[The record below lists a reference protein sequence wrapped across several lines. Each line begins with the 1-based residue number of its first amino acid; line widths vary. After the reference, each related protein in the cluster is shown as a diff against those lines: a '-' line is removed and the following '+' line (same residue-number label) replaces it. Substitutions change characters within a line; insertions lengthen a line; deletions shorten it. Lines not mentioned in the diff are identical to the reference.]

1 MSNFNQ
7 LFREKGAEKIVRRVL
22 YDISKFGDHEMVDWR
37 VTVEDDIPGKNAS
50 YFTENGL
57 TASHKVIIHYLVD
70 DETKE
75 RESYFFVPREIDG
88 TFIIEGAYRI
98 VFNNLESDTYNCRI
112 YDNATDRKVIFSYN
126 QQYDIA
132 KKILRVRSGEYGA
145 FSKSLDRF
153 ISIPYENID
162 AAISDPKK
170 GPLLKLT
177 DEQSQKLAIKLDLDY
192 KPVAITRNLIDRC
205 VEFGDD
211 RLKDLIIDKRIRG
224 IYDGFLKFFSN
235 PQNSGYKTVRQTNQK
250 HFREFGTLVENNSAF
265 TTYCLKHWKGSS
277 EQKKEDS
284 KEIQVPPGINAMN
297 LNSVGQKITIPKT
310 APYNTTYS
318 DIIDLADT
326 PASGENS
333 GVQNYLTSCAKVT
346 EDGVTIGVYDLNFKR
361 KDMKYNDYLD
371 SKVASSDYVDY
382 ENKVLKPNK
391 DGLIQ
396 VKYRMR
402 RRFVPVSEVELI
414 DLERDARLST
424 ACRQIPFINYS
435 DSVRVSMGAQM
446 LKQTVPLVGSER
458 PLVSTGNYS
467 DLEENVLNEKFN
479 EDSGV
484 VEKITDDE
492 IVIRTSPK
500 KKVILNRRSAIQ
512 STNDVAVYF
521 EPKVKV
527 GQKVKKGDIISGAV
541 GLDKDAYRT
550 GVNALVLF
558 GPQKGYVNEDAL
570 VISKSFSERI
580 ASHSIID
587 IHTPIFS
594 TAALKSLVPI
604 GTKVKSGDIVA
615 TMHQC
620 AQLDKVNKA
629 IAENL
634 GGIFGEGA
642 DVVYKR
648 ETYLKVPN
656 NIDEAYVSDILV
668 QENDLVL
675 NTPKGSKD
683 KELGFTKLSRKVIE
697 EFEKAKKKDRKIIYE
712 KFPEYI
718 AADTLRPI
726 ILKDTQYREAA
737 FVIHVRLIKRAP
749 AVVGEKITNRYG
761 GKGVVSQILPDH
773 LMPRVVDPKT
783 GEQKP
788 CEVVMNPYSTINR
801 KIPSVN
807 MEASLG
813 KIAYRLREMVDEY
826 KKTESGRKKI
836 IPLLSKYYKGR
847 YDSMTPEQ
855 FIKLHESKPI
865 SEVYYFEVG
874 SYSKITPQEIDKW
887 MEELNLQSQDT
898 VLVPE
903 TEVTDL
909 DELKETLSEEE
920 FERIKTNMEGKFVKV
935 DRPQTCGYITLL
947 RLYHS
952 PSYSS
957 KVTSTLYNRGINP
970 KLDSPVMGRGTYRP
984 LGQSIGEM
992 ELAAMLSRNIKTY
1005 IKSSRASSE
1014 KETNQEFL
1022 NNLLALG
1029 LTITDDKGYN
1039 QGGSYY
1045 KSNIDKMKAKFR
1057 IKNKR

>member
-7 LFREKGAEKIVRRVL
+7 LFRDKGAEKIVRRVL
-22 YDISKFGDHEMVDWR
+22 YDISKFGNHEMVEWR
-37 VTVEDDIPGKNAS
+37 VTVEDDFPGKNAS

-70 DETKE
+70 KETKE
-75 RESYFFVPREIDG
+75 RISYFFVPREIDG
-88 TFIIEGAYRI
+88 TFIIEGSYRI
-98 VFNNLESDTYNCRI
+98 VFNNLESDSYNCRI
-112 YDNATDRKVIFSYN
+112 YENKTDHKVFFSYN
-126 QQYDIA
+126 QQYDIE
-132 KKILRVRSGEYGA
+132 KKVLRVRSGEYNSL
-145 FSKSLDRF
+145 SKSLDRF
-153 ISIPYENID
+153 SLIPYDKID
-162 AAISDPKK
+162 AAISDPKL

-177 DEQSQKLAIKLDLDY
+177 EEQTKKLAIKLDLDY
-192 KPVAITRNLIDRC
+192 EPVAITKDLIDKC
-205 VEFGDD
+205 VDFGDD
-211 RLKDLIIDKRIRG
+211 RLKDLIVDKKIRG

-235 PQNSGYKTVRQTNQK
+235 PQNAGYKTVRQTNQK
-250 HFREFGTLVENNSAF
+250 HFREFGNLVENNSVI
-265 TTYCLKHWKGSS
+265 TTYCLKHWKGSA
-277 EQKKEDS
+277 EKKKEDT
-284 KEIQVPPGINAMN
+284 KEIQVPPGINALN
-297 LNSVGQKITIPKT
+297 LNSVGQKITIPLT
-310 APYNTTYS
+310 SPYNVTYS
-318 DIIDLADT
+318 DIIDIADT
-326 PASGENS
+326 PFSGANT
-333 GVQNYLTSCAKVT
+333 GVQNFLTSCAKVT
-346 EDGVTIGVYDLNFKR
+346 EDGVYIGVYSLDFRRIEK
-361 KDMKYNDYLD
+361 KYIDYLNT
-371 SKVASSDYVDY
+371 KVACSDYVDY
-382 ENKVLKPNK
+382 ETKELKPNK

-396 VKYRMR
+396 VKHRMKR
-402 RRFVPVSEVELI
+402 KFVPVSEVELI
-414 DLERDARLST
+414 DLEPDARLSNT
-424 ACRQIPFINYS
+424 CRQIPFVNYC
-435 DSVRVSMGAQM
+435 DSVRTSMGCSM
-446 LKQTVPLVGSER
+446 LKQTVPLVNSER

-467 DLEENVLNEKFN
+467 DLKDNVLNEKFN
-479 EDSGV
+479 EESGV

-527 GQKVKKGDIISGAV
+527 GQTVKKGDIISGAV

-558 GPQKGYVNEDAL
+558 GPQKGLVNEDAL
-570 VISKSFSERI
+570 VISKSFAERI
-580 ASHSIID
+580 TAHSIID
-587 IHTPIFS
+587 LHAPIFAS
-594 TAALKSLVPI
+594 SSLKSLPPI

-615 TMHQC
+615 TMFQTAH
-620 AQLDKVNKA
+620 LDSVNKA

-642 DVVYKR
+642 EVTYKK
-648 ETYLKVPN
+648 ESYLKVPN
-656 NIDEAYVSDILV
+656 NIDEAYISDILV
-668 QENDLVL
+668 QENDDVL

-683 KELGFTKLSRKVIE
+683 KSLGFTKLSRKVISE
-697 EFEKAKKKDRKIIYE
+697 YEKTKKKDRKIIYE

-718 AADTLRPI
+718 ASDTLRPI
-726 ILKDTQYREAA
+726 LLKDTQYREAA
-737 FVIHVRLIKRAP
+737 FVVHVRLIKRAP

-761 GKGVVSQILPDH
+761 GKGVVSKILPDH

-783 GEQKP
+783 GEQKA

-807 MEASLG
+807 METSLG
-813 KIAYRLREMVDEY
+813 KIAYRLREMVEEY

-874 SYSKITPQEIDKW
+874 SFSKLTPQEIDKW
-887 MEELNLQSQDT
+887 MEELGVESQET

-909 DELKETLSEEE
+909 DELKENLSEEE
-920 FERIKTNMEGKFVKV
+920 FERVKSSMEGKFVKV

-970 KLDSPVMGRGTYRP
+970 KLESPVMGRGTYRP

-992 ELAAMLSRNIKTY
+992 ELAAMLSRNIKSY
-1005 IKSSRASSE
+1005 IKSSRAVSE